1 LFRYRDKG
9 DDPHMSGEHAVS
21 SATRKQLHMH
31 ELASGQHWLITWE
44 QLLAIGFSRAA
55 IGRMVVNGLLFRVHR
70 GVYVV
75 GRRQLS
81 KRGLFLA
88 AVLYVGDGASLTGFA
103 GAALAGFWN
112 GTTFPVEVIAPRQ
125 MRSRPGIRVYS
136 ATDMPPTE
144 IRDGIPVTTPEHT
157 ILRLAKTMYSQRHF
171 RRLVHEALVQPVTT
185 LPRLLKA
192 CDDSPKRTKA
202 VQRVERELADGAKP
216 TRSGLEDDVVEILR
230 RRGFPPFET
239 NAPIPG
245 TPPWVEVDIYFKG
258 QRLAID
264 VDGPHHWTPYRKELD
279 AYKQQLIEAS
289 GVTMLRLGEDAATPT
304 REPETVARIRASLP

>member
-1 LFRYRDKG
+1 
-9 DDPHMSGEHAVS
+9 V
-21 SATRKQLHMH
+21 
-31 ELASGQHWLITWE
+31 TWE
-44 QLLAIGFSRAA
+44 QLRSIGFSRAA
-55 IGRMVVNGLLFRVHR
+55 IYRMVERGLLFRIHR

-75 GRRQLS
+75 GRRALS
-81 KRGLFLA
+81 RNGHFLA
-88 AVLYVGDGASLTGFA
+88 AVLHAGDDAALTGFA

-112 GTTFPVEVIAPRQ
+112 GNTSPIEVVVPRVVKAPK
-125 MRSRPGIRVYS
+125 GIRVYK

-144 IRDGIPVTTPEHT
+144 TRDGIPVTTPEQT

-171 RRLVHEALVQPVTT
+171 RRLVHEALVQTVTT

-230 RRGFPPFET
+230 RHKFPPFDT
-239 NAPIPG
+239 NAPVPG
-245 TPPWVEVDIYFKG
+245 TPPWVEVDIYFKR
-258 QRLAID
+258 QKLAID

-279 AYKQQLIEAS
+279 AYKQQVIEDA
-289 GVTMLRLGEDAATPT
+289 GVALLRLGEDAAAPA
-304 REPETVARIRASLP
+304 REPETVDTIRTALPDS